1 MNRQTLI
8 TAIASVIAFIL
19 LVINTI
25 AGTNFSMSE
34 DVITSVATLLS
45 VAVMWF
51 ISNYWNQD
59 YTRTARKFTKSMRIA
74 KKLAKKGDA
83 TLEDLIEAITE
94 EAAKYDD

>member
-25 AGTNFSMSE
+25 FKTDLQVSE
-34 DVITSVATLLS
+34 EVITSIATLLA
-45 VAVMWF
+45 VAVTWF

-59 YTRTARKFTKSMRIA
+59 YTRTARKFTKSMRTA
-74 KKLAKKGDA
+74 KKLAKEGDA
-83 TLEDLIEAITE
+83 TLEDLIEVITE